1 MAAGKITDMIGI
13 VLAFTVGI
21 VLGVAIGW
29 LACTS
34 RSAGAVAAARAETAA
49 LRSSQDLVGR
59 SLAAASEDAARRQSN
74 AIGAELSHIVDPL
87 HTLVGQMADE
97 LRRVERDRTSAY
109 AGLSE
114 QVRGMQMMST
124 RLSDQTRAL
133 TNALHTP
140 HLRGRWGE
148 VQLERVV
155 ELAGMTRHCDFS
167 TQVSAS
173 SEAGSVRPDMVVHLA
188 GGRDIVV
195 DAKVPLQAYLQA
207 ADCEDPQMR
216 RDLLSDHARAVR
228 AHITALSA
236 KSYWSAFDD
245 TPEMVVLFLPA
256 DAVLEWA
263 VRADPTLIE
272 FGITKNVVLTT
283 PSSLVSLL
291 RTVALGWRHDAMAR
305 DAAVIHELGVE
316 LHHRL
321 DSVLGHLDR
330 VGTSLRRAVDAYNS
344 TVGAL
349 DSRVGVTA
357 RRLASLEALGDLD
370 EPTTVRTIHDT
381 VRETRTAD
389 HGAGSSPIAQFDAH
403 ITQNGHGAPIGL
415 PDRPT

>member
-1 MAAGKITDMIGI
+1 M
-13 VLAFTVGI
+13 VGI
-21 VLGVAIGW
+21 VIAFTIGIICGVALGW
-29 LACTS
+29 LACVS
-34 RSAGAVAAARAETAA
+34 RSAGAVAAARAESAA

-74 AIGAELSHIVDPL
+74 AIGAQLSHIVDPL
-87 HTLVGQMADE
+87 QSLVGQMADE
-97 LRRVERDRTSAY
+97 LRRVEHDRTSAY

-124 RLSDQTRAL
+124 QLGDQTRAL

-155 ELAGMTRHCDFS
+155 ELAGMSRHCDFS
-167 TQVSAS
+167 TQVSAHS
-173 SEAGSVRPDMVVHLA
+173 DVAGDVRPDMVVHLA

-207 ADCEDPQMR
+207 AECDDAQMR
-216 RDLLSDHARAVR
+216 RDLLSDHARALR
-228 AHITALSA
+228 THIASLSSKA
-236 KSYWSAFDD
+236 YWSAFDN
-245 TPEMVVLFLPA
+245 TPEMVVLFVPA

-321 DSVLGHLDR
+321 ESVLGHLDR

-357 RRLASLEALGDLD
+357 RRLAALEALGDLD
-370 EPTTVRTIHDT
+370 EPTSPRPIHDT
-381 VRETRTAD
+381 VRGARPRGAVSHEAAD
-389 HGAGSSPIAQFDAH
+389 PDGH
-403 ITQNGHGAPIGL
+403 IEQNGHITPIRSA
-415 PDRPT
+415 DRPT